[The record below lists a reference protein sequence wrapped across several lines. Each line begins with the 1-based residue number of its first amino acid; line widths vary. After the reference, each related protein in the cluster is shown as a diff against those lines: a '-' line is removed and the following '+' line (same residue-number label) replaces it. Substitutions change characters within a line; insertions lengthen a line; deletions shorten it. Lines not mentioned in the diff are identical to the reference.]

1 MPGNATLHPHKPSFG
16 SKLSHPNYKNRPDLL
31 PGHACVKAPR
41 RNITLCAATA
51 TESVGGSVRTVNS
64 SSSTPFSFSLT
75 TVARRTLYQLLQ
87 VKETASPTEIKAA
100 YRSLAKQYHPDAVHS
115 SSDPDVRGFIE
126 IHNAYATLSDP
137 VARAHYDLS
146 IGAATS
152 AAAPARP
159 YRYAA
164 GFPSPT
170 RRWETDQCW

>member
-1 MPGNATLHPHKPSFG
+1 MPGNATLHPLKPSFG
-16 SKLSHPNYKNRPDLL
+16 SKLSHPNYKNQELL

-64 SSSTPFSFSLT
+64 SSSSTSFSFSLT
-75 TVARRTLYQLLQ
+75 TIARRTFYQLLR
-87 VKETASPTEIKAA
+87 VKETASQTEIKAA

-115 SSDPDVRGFIE
+115 SSDPDARGFIE

-146 IGAATS
+146 IAASS

-170 RRWETDQCW
+170 RRWESDQCW